1 MRIRRTLTAVLAALG
16 MSLGLSTVATPAF
29 AASPT
34 AVFTKV
40 SDWGTGFEGKYTIT
54 NGGTTT
60 INGWSV
66 AFDLPSGANIGSF
79 WDASLSRS
87 GQRFTFTNVGWNGT
101 LAPGATASFGFN
113 GSPGGVTPSN
123 CTLNG
128 AACGGGSTPGT
139 PGAPGTPSVTATT
152 NSSIS
157 LSWGASSGTVTGYRV
172 YEGGTQRAQVTGT
185 SATIGSLGTCTSHTY
200 TVKAYNAQGESAASG
215 AVSATTTGC
224 TNPDPVGKMPGAP
237 YLYMGWGNPPNPA
250 TVMSATGV
258 KSFTMAFI
266 LSSGGCTP
274 AWDGNRPL
282 TGGADQTA
290 INQIKAAGGS
300 VQISFGGWSGNK
312 LGPNCST
319 PAAFAG
325 AVQQVI
331 NAVGPAVVDFD
342 IENTDEFENYTVQ
355 DRILNGLKIVKQN
368 NPNVKI
374 AVTFGTTTTGPNSHG
389 IRLINQAKA
398 LAVPIDNYTIM
409 PFDFGASNIYTDT
422 VNASE
427 GLKNA
432 LKAAN
437 GWTDAQAYARM
448 GISGMNGLSDQ
459 QELTTVAA
467 WTQIRDWAK
476 SKGLTRL
483 AYWAVNRDRP
493 CPGGGVVS
501 NCSGIAQSDWD
512 FTRVTAGF

>member
-1 MRIRRTLTAVLAALG
+1 MRFRRTLIAVIAALG
-16 MSLGLSTVATPAF
+16 MSAGLSTVASPAF

-40 SDWGTGFEGKYTIT
+40 SDWGSGFEGKYTIT

-60 INGWSV
+60 LNGWSV
-66 AFDLPSGANIGSF
+66 AFDLPAGATIGSS

-128 AACGGGSTPGT
+128 ASCGGGSGPGT
-139 PGAPGTPSVTATT
+139 PGTPGTPSVTGTT
-152 NSSIS
+152 NSSVS
-157 LSWGASSGTVTGYRV
+157 LSWGASGGTVTGYRV
-172 YEGGTQRAQVTGT
+172 YEGGTQRAQVSGT

-224 TNPDPVGKMPGAP
+224 TNPQPGKMPGAP
-237 YLYMGWGNPPNPA
+237 YLYMGWGSPPNPA

-282 TGGADQTA
+282 TGGIDAQA
-290 INQIKAAGGS
+290 ISQIKAAGGS

-312 LGPNCST
+312 LGPNCAT

-342 IENTDEFENYTVQ
+342 IENSDEFENYTVQ

-374 AVTFGTTTTGPNSHG
+374 AVTFGTATTGPNTHG
-389 IRLINQAKA
+389 IRLINQARA

-409 PFDFGASNIYTDT
+409 PFDFGSSNIYTDT

-476 SKGLTRL
+476 SKGLTRF

-493 CPGGGVVS
+493 CPGGGVTS
-501 NCSGIAQSDWD
+501 TCSGIAQADWD

>member
-1 MRIRRTLTAVLAALG
+1 MAARQSPPRRRRTPLPTTLGGMLTVVALALAG
-16 MSLGLSTVATPAF
+16 VTVASPA
-29 AASPT
+29 AA
-34 AVFTKV
+34 A
-40 SDWGTGFEGKYTIT
+40 TGQITGIGGKCVD
-54 NGGTTT
+54 
-60 INGWSV
+60 V
-66 AFDLPSGANIGSF
+66 A
-79 WDASLSRS
+79 
-87 GQRFTFTNVGWNGT
+87 
-101 LAPGATASFGFN
+101 
-113 GSPGGVTPSN
+113 
-123 CTLNG
+123 
-128 AACGGGSTPGT
+128 
-139 PGAPGTPSVTATT
+139 
-152 NSSIS
+152 
-157 LSWGASSGTVTGYRV
+157 GASSANGTAIQLYDCNGTAAQQWTRNGDGTIRALGKCLDVTAAGTAN
-172 YEGGTQRAQVTGT
+172 GTQIQLYDCNGTAAQQW
-185 SATIGSLGTCTSHTY
+185 TY
-200 TVKAYNAQGESAASG
+200 SAANDLVNPAANKCLDATGQSSANGTRLQIWECSG
-215 AVSATTTGC
+215 NANQKWTAPSDGGPPPTT
-224 TNPDPVGKMPGAP
+224 PPGKMAGAP

-266 LSSGGCTP
+266 LSGGGCTP
-274 AWDGNRPL
+274 RWDGSRPL

-300 VQISFGGWSGNK
+300 VQVSFGGWSGNK

-319 PAAFAG
+319 PAAYAG

-342 IENTDEFENYTVQ
+342 IENSDEFENYTVQ

-374 AVTFGTTTTGPNSHG
+374 AVTFGTGTGGPSAAG

-409 PFDFGASNIYTDT
+409 PFNFGASNIYNAT
-422 VNASE
+422 VSSSE

-459 QELTTVAA
+459 NELTTVAA

-493 CPGGGVVS
+493 CPGGNAS
-501 NCSGIAQSDWD
+501 SECSGIAQPNWE